1 MTGERDVLDI
11 AGVAEVL
18 GVSPGTVRGYRHRGY
33 LPDED
38 GVAGGSPWWYRG
50 TITAWDARRPGR
62 GSGAGGPARWEV
74 TFTVPRLLQGE
85 LTDRGAAGARE
96 RSRLVARDLTR
107 YYALL
112 RVSLPVF
119 TPMEAEVLI
128 HALNGVLLTDVYGP
142 QGVVALEVHD
152 LLEGDDVPG
161 WGREQ
166 ATEFVSRLAGLSVCE
181 EQAVID
187 AVEKW
192 WSSPQATPVE
202 DSSLCRGHRD
212 AV

>member
-1 MTGERDVLDI
+1 MGDILDMR
-11 AGVAEVL
+11 GVAEVL
-18 GVSPGTVRGYRHRGY
+18 GVSPGTVRGYRARGY

-38 GVAGGSPWWYRG
+38 GVAGGSPWWHRA
-50 TITAWDARRPGR
+50 TIEAWVKRRPGS
-62 GSGAGGPARWEV
+62 GSRTGGPGGRWEV
-74 TFTVPRLLQGE
+74 TFTVPRHLHGDIAE
-85 LTDRGAAGARE
+85 RGGDGNRE
-96 RSRLVARDLTR
+96 RRRVMERDLTR

-152 LLEGDDVPG
+152 MLEGEDVPG

-166 ATEFVSRLAGLSVCE
+166 AAEFVSRLAGLSVCE

-187 AVEKW
+187 AVERW